1 MNSIDNRTAQGML
14 AFSSCH
20 QGASHK
26 AKGTACQDASFA
38 RYKRGD
44 RYAIAVVSDGHGSNR
59 YFRSDRGSKF
69 AVEASCEAVN
79 EFMKCFKD
87 NETGKMQ
94 TEQLLRE
101 PDKFMRQLETHIL
114 FLWREKVKKDF
125 YTSGAHFTEDE
136 LKLVEGEARK
146 NYESDSESCFFKAYG
161 ATLIVVVVYPGHFW
175 FGIQIGDGKCV
186 ASQANG
192 TFFQPIPWDEKCF
205 LNVTTSL
212 CDAKAVE
219 NFRHCFHFHS
229 FPTAI
234 FVASD
239 GVDDSFANETDMYGF
254 YQEIED
260 TFRGKEYKQA
270 FREVDEFLP
279 VLSEK
284 GSGDDISISGI
295 INNVGA
301 NS

>member
-1 MNSIDNRTAQGML
+1 MI

-26 AKGTACQDASFA
+26 LKGIVCQDAAYA

-69 AVEASCEAVN
+69 AVEASSEAVN
-79 EFMKCFKD
+79 EFMKCFKN
-87 NETGKMQ
+87 NETGQAQ
-94 TEQLLRE
+94 TEQLFRE
-101 PDKFMRQLETHIL
+101 PEKFMRQLETHIL

-125 YTSGAHFTEDE
+125 YTSGARFTEDE
-136 LKLVEGEARK
+136 LKQVEGEVRK
-146 NYESDSESCFFKAYG
+146 NYESDPESCFFKAYG
-161 ATLIVVVVYPGHFW
+161 ATLIVAVVYPGHFW

-186 ASQANG
+186 ASQADG
-192 TFFQPIPWDEKCF
+192 IFFQPIPWDEKCF

-254 YQEIED
+254 YQEIEE
-260 TFRGKEYKQA
+260 TFQGKDYKQA
-270 FREVDEFLP
+270 LQEINAFLP

-284 GSGDDISISGI
+284 GSGDDISVSGI
-295 INNVGA
+295 ISNIE
-301 NS
+301 SICK